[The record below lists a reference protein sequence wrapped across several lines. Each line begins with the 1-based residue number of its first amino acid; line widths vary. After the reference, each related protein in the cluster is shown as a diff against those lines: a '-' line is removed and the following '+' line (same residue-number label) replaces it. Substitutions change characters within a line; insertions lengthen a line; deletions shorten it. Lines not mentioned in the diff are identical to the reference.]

1 MKNCGSRDI
10 LPNADSFSKFS
21 PSFCNFGRGAETAI
35 NIPNKQTMVPRE
47 ALCSVN
53 VQDGVE
59 LILSRTELVM

>member
-1 MKNCGSRDI
+1 MGVGTFYLMLIVSQSFPQVSVI
-10 LPNADSFSKFS
+10 L
-21 PSFCNFGRGAETAI
+21 GGGAETAI